1 MSDLLPY
8 VRGFVL
14 GYLVHAYVPQP
25 FALAVMLLGC
35 TLLILNGLR
44 VFK

>member
-1 MSDLLPY
+1 MNELLPY

-14 GYLVHAYVPQP
+14 GYLVHAVIPMPY
-25 FALAVMLLGC
+25 AAAVMLLVC